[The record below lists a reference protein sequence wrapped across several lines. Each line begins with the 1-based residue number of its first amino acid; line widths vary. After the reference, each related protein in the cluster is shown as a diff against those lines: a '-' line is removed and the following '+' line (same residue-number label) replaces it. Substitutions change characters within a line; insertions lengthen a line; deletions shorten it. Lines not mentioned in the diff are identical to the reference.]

1 MSRGRAAPPPQSHA
15 AIRAIVNHANVSRS
29 LRSMS
34 MMAMKPERTGT
45 TDAAPETQ
53 GPEKPPERRSADRLG
68 AINDAV
74 ANAFE
79 GEIREFV
86 RRDVAPRRPRSDAEA
101 PAAEPVADNLNG
113 LIRRVSGA
121 SIEEIDRVIS
131 ELQTVREMLRKEGER
146 VSREIAGY
154 ASLSHAAMTA
164 MKVIGESVQQWKSA
178 PRSGER
184 PAL

>member
-1 MSRGRAAPPPQSHA
+1 
-15 AIRAIVNHANVSRS
+15 
-29 LRSMS
+29 

-45 TDAAPETQ
+45 DAAPDAQ
-53 GPEKPPERRSADRLG
+53 GPDKPAPAATTAERRMVEKLG
-68 AINDAV
+68 AINEAA

-86 RRDVAPRRPRSDAEA
+86 RRDVAPRRPREEA
-101 PAAEPVADNLNG
+101 SGHAPISDNLNG

-121 SIEEIDRVIS
+121 SMEEIDRVIS
-131 ELQTVREMLRKEGER
+131 ELQTVREMLRREGER
-146 VSREIAGY
+146 VSREVAGY

-178 PRSGER
+178 PRNDQR
-184 PAL
+184 PPV